1 MQLREQVAKR
11 LRGLKTWAGLL
22 EEFEKDVERVE
33 GKENRAAALF
43 ELGEVCEEIFLR
55 KDRAMAHYQ
64 QAFKQNPQQIRALTR
79 ARQIYREM
87 GNLEMVA
94 TLLGLE
100 MKVSTDPARKAEAE
114 RLLGEVLLDAQQRD
128 RAKTALEN
136 AARRQPGDT
145 DIADALA
152 ATQYD
157 RDDWNGEVERLLA
170 QADRV
175 ANNDASLASRVYLR
189 AGRILHLEAAND
201 PRLEQVLR
209 NVVALAPQQEMA
221 NFLLEKTLAAQNRYD
236 EIVALQDQRI
246 DALEDAQEQIDLA
259 KRIGNMWL
267 LRWKDRDRAAHFYG
281 RALLSTYAGSVDA
294 AQAFP
299 GHLAAFSLLRDVM
312 APRGEWPQ
320 LLSYAE
326 LGRSALMGDEERAAL
341 MVQAGRIAWREMGDA
356 ERARGYYAEVAR
368 VIPEHEELQ
377 AYAAEYGDPS
387 VEPAAAEEEVPA
399 AAEAEVSVDAP
410 AVEEPAEEAA
420 AEQPIADVEQ
430 VAAPVAEA
438 PAAVEEPEEVPVQAA
453 PVASVEPVAEQV
465 EEAAAA
471 PAEVPAEEPA
481 AEEAATEEPAAESV
495 PDEYAGLD
503 ASVRQAMDAAW
514 ALEGSSLDKAADA
527 WRKVVAQAQ
536 THRVPRREHIR
547 VLRQAEKWSGLADA
561 LKEYADKVADLSVDE
576 KVESLFDLVTI

>member
-22 EEFEKDVERVE
+22 EEFEKEVERVE

-136 AARRQPGDT
+136 AAKRQPGDS

-157 RDDWNGEVERLLA
+157 REDWHGEVDRLLA
-170 QADRV
+170 QAQRV
-175 ANNDASLASRVYLR
+175 SNNDAALAARVYLR
-189 AGRILHLEAAND
+189 AARILHLEAAND
-201 PRLEQVLR
+201 PRLETTLR
-209 NVVALAPQQEMA
+209 HVVALAPQQEMA
-221 NFLLEKTLAAQNRYD
+221 NFLLEKLLHAQNRFD
-236 EIVALQDQRI
+236 DIIAVQDQRI
-246 DALEDAQEQIDLA
+246 DALEDAQAQIDLA

-299 GHLAAFSLLRDVM
+299 GHLAAFSMLRDVM

-326 LGRSALMGDEERAAL
+326 LGRSALMSDDERAAL

-356 ERARGYYAEVAR
+356 ERARGYYAEVLR
-368 VIPEHEELQ
+368 VFPEQEELQ
-377 AYAAEYGDPS
+377 AYIAEFGDPS
-387 VEPAAAEEEVPA
+387 VEPAAAEGEAVAAAEGEVPVEAPVAELPAEEPVSEQPVAEAEQAVAPAAEEPAAVAQEEVPVQEAPVAQA
-399 AAEAEVSVDAP
+399 APEAEAAP
-410 AVEEPAEEAA
+410 EPQAEPE
-420 AEQPIADVEQ
+420 
-430 VAAPVAEA
+430 APVAEA
-438 PAAVEEPEEVPVQAA
+438 A
-453 PVASVEPVAEQV
+453 PVEAPV
-465 EEAAAA
+465 
-471 PAEVPAEEPA
+471 EEPA
-481 AEEAATEEPAAESV
+481 AAAV

-503 ASVRQAMDAAW
+503 PAVRAAMDALHDARVK
-514 ALEGSSLDKAADA
+514 AGAFRQSLGVAKEVLAQPRVRHKDGSWVMMDRAQLDKIYAALDAAD
-527 WRKVVAQAQ
+527 
-536 THRVPRREHIR
+536 RRIR
-547 VLRQAEKWSGLADA
+547 EFEAS
-561 LKEYADKVADLSVDE
+561 
-576 KVESLFDLVTI
+576 F